1 MNIFKLIVV
10 VLVFLLCVSYV
21 LIGLILKGIDGQKKS
36 WKDLLIFVLALFMM
50 ISISYLCL
58 KALGFVW
65 VSNNIL
71 VYIYSVTIEY
81 CVWSKLSLLHTY
93 KKDVMKNVKTFD
105 QMSIIYVFGIITA
118 LGLLIIFINSHKTNA
133 ANSVQLIHSKT
144 NYHLKKDSV
153 NQVKGQW
160 LFEYPTHLWFK

>member
-58 KALGFVW
+58 KALGFV
-65 VSNNIL
+65 
-71 VYIYSVTIEY
+71 
-81 CVWSKLSLLHTY
+81 
-93 KKDVMKNVKTFD
+93 
-105 QMSIIYVFGIITA
+105 
-118 LGLLIIFINSHKTNA
+118 
-133 ANSVQLIHSKT
+133 
-144 NYHLKKDSV
+144 
-153 NQVKGQW
+153 
-160 LFEYPTHLWFK
+160 